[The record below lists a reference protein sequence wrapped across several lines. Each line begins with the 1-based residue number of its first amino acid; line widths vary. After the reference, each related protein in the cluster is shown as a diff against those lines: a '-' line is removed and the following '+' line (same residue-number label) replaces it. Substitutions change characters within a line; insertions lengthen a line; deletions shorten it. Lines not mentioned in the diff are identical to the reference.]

1 MEHISTAG
9 VPSQKNRLLAAVP
22 RSLLVALFRGLNAI
36 ADFFVRLHISPNLMS
51 FLGLVAGLAAGV
63 LFALDHPVL
72 AGVLVFISG
81 MFDILDGRIAVNSHQ
96 RSLYGA
102 IFDST
107 LDRYAEFFIYLGLAV
122 HFRANWAL
130 WLPFLAFL
138 GSAMVSYTRARA
150 EGLGIDCRVGLM
162 QRAERLTLLVIA
174 ALAGRIFRVYDI
186 AMIIALVAI
195 AIVSNITAFQRIDHV
210 RKYEIQMRKGKEDRT
225 DG

>member
-1 MEHISTAG
+1 MEHTSTAG

-22 RSLLVALFRGLNAI
+22 RGLLVGLFRGINAI
-36 ADFFVRLHISPNLMS
+36 ADFFIQLHISPNLMS

-72 AGVLVFISG
+72 AGVLVCVSG

-96 RSLYGA
+96 RTLYGA

-122 HFRANWAL
+122 HFRAGWAL
-130 WLPFLAFL
+130 WLPFFAFL

-174 ALAGRIFRVYDI
+174 ALAGRIFRVFDI
-186 AMIIALVAI
+186 AMIIVLVAI
-195 AIVSNITAFQRIDHV
+195 AAVSNFTAFQRIYHV
-210 RKYEIQMRKGKEDRT
+210 KRYEIQMRKGKED
-225 DG
+225 